1 MNKIFM
7 SGPNVGKLE
16 EEYVLDALRNGWY
29 ENKYYYVEKFEKDF
43 ASWHNRKYS
52 LMTPNCTTAIWLL
65 LGGLGIGEG
74 DEVIVPE
81 CTWIA
86 SVVSSHHLGAKL
98 VFCDIDSHTW
108 CLSPESVKKKI
119 NEKTKAIIAVN
130 LYGNMADWDEL
141 EKIAKENNL
150 YLIED
155 AAESL
160 GSTYKGRRAGSFGT
174 GSVFSFHNTKTITTG
189 EGGMLLMDDKELFD
203 KCVKLRDL
211 GRGPETKPYYNELI
225 GFKFMPFNIQAAL
238 GLAQFER
245 VDELVDERRNIFE
258 MYREQLSDLDVTF
271 NYEDND
277 SFNCA
282 WLTTIV
288 IGKEYDIDKNEFI
301 AKMEDL
307 GTPAR
312 PFFYPLSSL
321 PPFGLDLSKENPVS
335 YDISSRGVNLPSAS
349 NLTIGDINL
358 ICKNIKTVLYERR
371 RNN

>member
-1 MNKIFM
+1 MNNIFM
-7 SGPNVGKLE
+7 SGPNIGKLE

-29 ENKYYYVEKFEKDF
+29 ENKYYYVEKFEQNF
-43 ASWHNRKYS
+43 ASWHGRKYS
-52 LMTPNCTTAIWLL
+52 LMTPNCTTATWLL

-86 SVVSSHHLGAKL
+86 SVVSSYHLGAKL
-98 VFCDIDSHTW
+98 VFCDINPHTW
-108 CLSPESVKKKI
+108 CLCTESVKQKI
-119 NEKTKAIIAVN
+119 TKKTKAILAVN

-141 EKIAKENNL
+141 EKIAKENNI

-160 GSTYKGRRAGSFGT
+160 GSTYRGRRSGSFGT

-189 EGGMLLMDDKELFD
+189 EGGMLLLDDKELFN

-245 VDELVDERRNIFE
+245 IDELVAQRRDIFNL
-258 MYREQLSDLDVTF
+258 YRENLKDLDVTF
-271 NYEDND
+271 NYEDNE

-288 IGKEYDIDKNEFI
+288 IGKDYNIDKNKFI
-301 AKMEDL
+301 ARMGEL

-321 PPFGLDLSKENPVS
+321 PPFNIDLSEENPIS
-335 YDISSRGVNLPSAS
+335 YDISRRGVNLPSAS
-349 NLTIGDINL
+349 NLTKKGIDT
-358 ICKNIKTVLYERR
+358 ICKNIKTILYEKRH
-371 RNN
+371 ND